1 MTEEELE
8 YGAVPQ
14 HKSLIP
20 DGMRVCVIDLQDE
33 PKKIGVVYK
42 GGVPVFK
49 VRSKYTKYIG
59 KRLWNYINNIPK
71 EEKWQK
77 RN

>member
-1 MTEEELE
+1 MTKEELE
-8 YGAVPQ
+8 EYVAVPQ
-14 HKSLIP
+14 QESIIP
-20 DGMRVCVIDLQDE
+20 DGMRVCVIDMQDE

-42 GGVPVFK
+42 DGVPVFK

-71 EEKWQK
+71 EEK
-77 RN
+77 